1 MSLRVQRHFLKTR
14 RVLVGQLLASKLKL
28 DAGMSSQVLRLLFKS
43 GPDKK
48 YKTTNR
54 TGHETL
60 LALCTSEIQ
69 FLVTGSHGKRPKA
82 ARIEPS
88 AHFLRILDNH
98 CAVTPVH

>member
-88 AHFLRILDNH
+88 AHFFKN
-98 CAVTPVH
+98 P